1 MDILQACAL
10 AFQGLLAYEYHF
22 VIGRKGKMR
31 EFYLN
36 FNEADFHHLAGL
48 HKLKDIAQ
56 IQQGMREKIFNQIL
70 IGKMPLSLIEKS
82 VYYDKMKGRILPL
95 TDLEGM
101 LDDNQMIFRYNEKV
115 HKYSLI
121 KADYLL
127 EGQANLIPAFLFL
140 GKRTDNEEE
149 QMCRTLFKIEK
160 MDYTQGQPR
169 YTLLKKEKK
178 HLPSGTVT
186 IQYDRLSSKGLNKN

>member
-56 IQQGMREKIFNQIL
+56 IQRGMREKIFNQIL
-70 IGKMPLSLIEKS
+70 IGKIPLSLIEKS

>member
-56 IQQGMREKIFNQIL
+56 IQRGMREKIFNQIL
-70 IGKMPLSLIEKS
+70 IGKIPLSLIEKS
-82 VYYDKMKGRILPL
+82 VYYDKMKGRILLL

-115 HKYSLI
+115 HKYSLS

-140 GKRTDNEEE
+140 GESI
-149 QMCRTLFKIEK
+149 QLF
-160 MDYTQGQPR
+160 PNLR
-169 YTLLKKEKK
+169 YRYSFQQT
-178 HLPSGTVT
+178 
-186 IQYDRLSSKGLNKN
+186 LSSQ